1 MVVVMIALLGLS
13 QYTSLANHQGR
24 LLPMEET
31 KNLCVQISIALHNRV
46 REEQA
51 RAALTLNQYMT
62 KGTIL

>member
-1 MVVVMIALLGLS
+1 
-13 QYTSLANHQGR
+13 
-24 LLPMEET
+24 MEET